1 MALACATAA
10 SVLASCGSP
19 RPSSEPSPA
28 VTVPTVAEFAGG
40 VKVDGDAEHAIIASW
55 NNIKQKRRLPDESLH
70 NYEIV
75 VIGSRSEGYDVDF
88 LLKAPPNS
96 PAGTVVMGGGWGCE
110 INGSSFSVKL
120 CIATQ

>member
-1 MALACATAA
+1 M
-10 SVLASCGSP
+10 
-19 RPSSEPSPA
+19 
-28 VTVPTVAEFAGG
+28 TVPPVAEFAGG

-55 NNIKQKRRLPDESLH
+55 NNIKQKSRFPDESLR

-75 VIGSRSEGYDVDF
+75 VTGRRSEGYGVDF

-96 PAGTVVMGGGWGCE
+96 PVGTVVMGGGWGCE
-110 INGSSFSVKL
+110 IEGSSFRVKL